1 MSFISNGTT
10 ILDNGAFSVSL
21 GAMTHI
27 KTLTASDSATLRF
40 VHGTDGVVLD
50 STYPIYKFEF
60 INIHGSTDG
69 EYTFGFQGSIDAGSN
84 YNVTITSTMNQA
96 YHGESGS
103 GGALGYYT
111 GGDQAQGTSVQILNA
126 GGTGGDNDQSCSGEL
141 WLFNPSSTTFVKH
154 FMAVTNISQD
164 NDNSNNCYT
173 AGYFN
178 TTSDIDAISFEPGR
192 VYVSTVFQ
200 SGKVKMYGIKD
211 S

>member
-1 MSFISNGTT
+1 MAIISNAVT
-10 ILDNGAFSVSL
+10 IADAGAFSVSL

-40 VHGTDGVVLD
+40 VHGSGGVD
-50 STYPIYKFEF
+50 FSTYPIYKFEF

-84 YNVTITSTMNQA
+84 YNVTITSTMIQA
-96 YHGESGS
+96 YHGESDS
-103 GGALGYYT
+103 GGAVIYYT
-111 GGDQAQGTSVQILNA
+111 GGDQAQGTAVQLLNA

-141 WLFNPSSTTFVKH
+141 WLFNPSSTTFVKN
-154 FMAVTNISQD
+154 FMAVTNIAQD
-164 NDNSNNCYT
+164 NDNTNNCYT

-178 TTSDIDAISFEPGR
+178 TTSDIDAMSFEPGR
-192 VYVSTVFQ
+192 VSESTVFQ
-200 SGKVKMYGIKD
+200 TGKVKMYGIKD